1 MQTSWR
7 TLVRTSMQQSDLPQG
22 RVEALYKLLSLGPE
36 PMSNL
41 VRCTGWP
48 ESQTKLAVDLLI
60 ASNRV
65 CKVHRRG
72 SVPVFL
78 VRARP

>member
-1 MQTSWR
+1 MQPGE
-7 TLVRTSMQQSDLPQG
+7 LAPG

-36 PMSNL
+36 PMNNL

-48 ESQTKLAVDLLI
+48 EAQTKLAVDLLM

-65 CKVHRRG
+65 CKVSRRG
-72 SVPVFL
+72 SVPVFQVCTGREWAQHL
-78 VRARP
+78 STS